1 MIQQDTIQLL
11 NDSTKVLS
19 PNSLARLDSL
29 ARIDSVETVNSLARA
44 DSLHM
49 VDSIRNVIRL
59 TRGFVGIPHPS
70 LPQTE
75 SWVFIFLV
83 ALFFLLVFSVSRS
96 GSLIAETA
104 KNFFQVKE
112 RSSIFNKAT
121 VNDFQI
127 RLFIIIFSI
136 GVISLYSYYLLHK
149 SGTEFSILKFSIV
162 LALTFAFFGL
172 KSLLFDLLGYVFF
185 DPSSIKMAK
194 DSYFNILSLL
204 SLIVFPLLII
214 QIYIPYNL
222 HNITEIIGLIIC
234 VLSYILIIFKLFQ
247 IFFHKIIASFYIL
260 LYLCTL
266 EFLPLIALYKVY
278 QLII

>member
-1 MIQQDTIQLL
+1 MIQQDSIQLI
-11 NDSTKVLS
+11 NDSAHVLS
-19 PNSLARLDSL
+19 PDSLARLDSL
-29 ARIDSVETVNSLARA
+29 ARVDSIATADSLARI

-59 TRGFVGIPHPS
+59 TRGFVGTPHPS

-75 SWVFIFLV
+75 NWVFIVLV
-83 ALFFLLVFSVSRS
+83 ALFFLLVFSISRS
-96 GSLIAETA
+96 GSLISETA

-127 RLFIIIFSI
+127 RLFIIIFAIS
-136 GVISLYSYYLLHK
+136 VISLCSYYFLHK
-149 SGTEFSILKFSIV
+149 PGTEFSILKFGLI
-162 LALTFAFFGL
+162 LAITFAFFGL
-172 KSLLFDLLGYVFF
+172 KSLLFDLLGYVFL
-185 DPSSIKMAK
+185 DPSSLKMAK

-204 SLIVFPLLII
+204 GMILFPLLII
-214 QIYIPYNL
+214 HIYVPYEI
-222 HNITEIIGLIIC
+222 HSTTEIIGLIIC

-247 IFFHKIIASFYIL
+247 IFFHKIVASFYIL

-266 EFLPLIALYKVY
+266 EFLPLIALYQVY

>member
-11 NDSTKVLS
+11 NDSANVLS
-19 PNSLARLDSL
+19 PDSLARLDSL
-29 ARIDSVETVNSLARA
+29 IRIDSIATVDSLARV

-49 VDSIRNVIRL
+49 ADSIRNVIRL
-59 TRGFVGIPHPS
+59 TRGFLGTPHPS

-75 SWVFIFLV
+75 NWVFIVLI

-96 GSLIAETA
+96 GSLISETT

-127 RLFIIIFSI
+127 RLFIIIFAI
-136 GVISLYSYYLLHK
+136 GVISLCCYYLLHK
-149 SGTEFSILKFSIV
+149 PGTEFSILKFGIV
-162 LALTFAFFGL
+162 LAITFAFFGL
-172 KSLLFDLLGYVFF
+172 KSLLIDLLGYIFF
-185 DPSSIKMAK
+185 DPASIKMAK

-204 SLIVFPLLII
+204 GLVLFPLLII
-214 QIYIPYNL
+214 HIYIPYNI

-247 IFFHKIIASFYIL
+247 IFFHKIVASFYIL

-266 EFLPLIALYKVY
+266 EFLPLIALYQVY
-278 QLII
+278 QLIV